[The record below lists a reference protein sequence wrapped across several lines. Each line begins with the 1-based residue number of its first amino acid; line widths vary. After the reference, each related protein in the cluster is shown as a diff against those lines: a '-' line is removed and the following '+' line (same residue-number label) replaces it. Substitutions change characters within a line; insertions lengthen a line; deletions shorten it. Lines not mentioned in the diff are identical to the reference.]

1 MEEWRSI
8 KDYPKYEVSDHGQI
22 RNITNGRIL
31 KLGTKSNGYS
41 VVVLSNHYE
50 EIN

>member
-22 RNITNGRIL
+22 RNITNG
-31 KLGTKSNGYS
+31 Y
-41 VVVLSNHYE
+41 HYE